1 MTNATPPNTPFPAS
15 YWVIPGRLL
24 AGEYP
29 AALSE
34 ASTRHKLARLADAG
48 VTSFIDLTRP
58 GELPPYAHLLP
69 AGATHARFP
78 IQDLSVPQSPAHMTA
93 ILDAIDHALQRGDI
107 IYIHCYAGVGR
118 TGTTVGCYLARHGNP
133 GESALT
139 ALSDLWRHCATS
151 AHRQSPETP
160 HQREYVMNWR
170 EQPPA
175 VSPPPSVLQC
185 R

>member
-1 MTNATPPNTPFPAS
+1 MTNAAPPNTPFPAS

-48 VTSFIDLTRP
+48 VTSFIDLTQP

-69 AGATHARFP
+69 AAATHHRFP
-78 IQDLSVPQSPAHMTA
+78 IQDLSVPQSPARMTA

-118 TGTTVGCYLARHGNP
+118 TGAAVGCWLARHGGAGGGP
-133 GESALT
+133 AALT
-139 ALSDLWRHCATS
+139 KLSELRRYCSTS
-151 AHRQSPETP
+151 TRQSPETRE
-160 HQREYVMNWR
+160 QREYVMNWR
-170 EQPPA
+170 EHII
-175 VSPPPSVLQC
+175 PSEARPQM
-185 R
+185 